1 MTLIEN
7 INVQIANISNSTNVL
22 YFLSDDRNIIDKVI
36 NLSVTLSDLIK
47 VRLDRKDFEYT
58 EKGVLKYLKSNN
70 LIHIFNKNLDKKDPD
85 NNKYEGVY
93 ILKDF
98 QVFDQSERQRMIKL
112 FFDNENYK
120 KCILLISSVDNLIP
134 NGFENDIELINV
146 PSLGKDDIRELCKDT
161 FDKKLGVDF
170 ADKFENMY
178 SEMIGLNEDQ
188 IEHVIYKLNSS
199 PDTKS
204 KLIED
209 FNEYVAEEKVKIAAK
224 DNTITIKKPV
234 GGKVDGYDELIK
246 WVDDHKEAF
255 IDDDCYKNYGISS
268 PKGILI
274 VGLPGTGKS
283 AAADEVAIR
292 FSKDENYPIPVV
304 DFKIEN
310 IQSSYLGETEK
321 KFQRYL
327 KKIDDSAPCV
337 LRIDEIEK
345 TLSFKEGTH
354 EVKRHMLSQLLMWM
368 QERKSKVFLY
378 VTANSIE
385 GVPPELIRDG
395 RLNERFFAFLPSADD
410 ICRITI
416 NKITKLKK
424 NTNIFMNEDFDTA
437 KIKSHIEGILD
448 RIAMGKK
455 NKFFTGANI
464 EKIIDNVNI
473 SLKNDENKKTPYSFD
488 DYKEQL
494 EKEFNNISS
503 YGETNMDTIVDMW
516 IAAKDNKYKMA
527 YGGNIIPFD
536 SFNGEELKINGNLG
550 NTYDQY
556 MRDKIQQLIN
566 ERIENKN
573 RIMTEM
579 NKQTDIESK
588 QLDSCKYLH
597 KKQKEKKNE
606 SIKK

>member
-22 YFLSDDRNIIDKVI
+22 YFLSDDRNIIDKAI

-47 VRLDRKDFEYT
+47 VRLGRKNFEYT

-85 NNKYEGVY
+85 NNNPDNKYEGVY

-98 QVFDQSERQRMIKL
+98 QVFDQPERQRMIKL

-188 IEHVIYKLNSS
+188 IEHVIYKLNSC
-199 PDTKS
+199 PDSKS

-416 NKITKLKK
+416 NKITKLKE

-473 SLKNDENKKTPYSFD
+473 SLKKDKNKKTPYSFEV
-488 DYKEQL
+488 YKEQL
-494 EKEFNNISS
+494 KKEFNNISS

-536 SFNGEELKINGNLG
+536 SFNGEELKIDGNLK

-573 RIMTEM
+573 RIKSEM
-579 NKQTDIESK
+579 NKQT
-588 QLDSCKYLH
+588 
-597 KKQKEKKNE
+597 
-606 SIKK
+606 